1 MRVAVPKEIMTGE
14 RRVAVVPDAAARLVE
29 SGFELQVELGAG
41 AAAFFPD
48 SAYQEAG
55 ATIVND
61 SRALFS
67 GADVLLKVRKPVLS
81 EEAGTHEVEMMRE
94 GGVLVGL
101 LEPLASPDLVRI
113 LLERRVTSFS
123 LEAIPR
129 ISRAQKMDAL
139 SSQSTVAGYKAVLV
153 AASSLPRFFPMLM
166 TAAGTIAPAKVLV
179 VGAGVAGLQ
188 AIATSRRLGAV
199 VEAFDIRPAVK
210 EEVESLGAK
219 FVELE
224 LEEEELE
231 DAGGYAKE
239 ISQESQRREREL
251 IHEHVKR
258 ADIVITTALIPG
270 KQAPVLVTEEM
281 VRDMRPGSV
290 IVDLAAEA
298 GGNCELTEA
307 DAEVVRHGII
317 IHGPLNLP
325 SSMATHASQM
335 YSRNISSLLEHLVED
350 GELNL
355 DFEDEI
361 TRGSCITHEGHIVN
375 ERVRELVG

>member
-41 AAAFFPD
+41 EAAFFPD

-55 ATIVND
+55 AAIVND

-81 EEAGTHEVEMMRE
+81 EAGTHEVEMMRE

-101 LEPLASPDLVRI
+101 LEPLSSPDLVRI

-153 AASSLPRFFPMLM
+153 AASSLSRFFPMLM
-166 TAAGTIAPAKVLV
+166 TAAGTMAPAKVLV
-179 VGAGVAGLQ
+179 LGAGVAGLQ

-210 EEVESLGAK
+210 EEVESLGAR

-239 ISQESQRREREL
+239 ISEESQRREKEL
-251 IHEHVKR
+251 IHEHVKK
-258 ADIVITTALIPG
+258 ADIVISTALIPG

-307 DAEVVRHGII
+307 DAEVVRHGVI

-325 SSMATHASQM
+325 SSMAAHASQM

-361 TRGSCITHEGHIVN
+361 TRGSCITHEGRIVN
-375 ERVRELVG
+375 ERVRELMG

>member
-1 MRVAVPKEIMTGE
+1 MRVAVPKEIMAGE

-29 SGFELQVELGAG
+29 AGFELQVELGAG
-41 AAAFFPD
+41 EAAFFPD

-55 ATIVND
+55 AAIVND
-61 SRALFS
+61 ARDLFS

-94 GGVLVGL
+94 GAVLMGL
-101 LEPLASPDLVRI
+101 LEPLSSPDLAQMLVKRRI
-113 LLERRVTSFS
+113 TSFS

-153 AASSLPRFFPMLM
+153 AATSLSRFFPMLM
-166 TAAGTIAPAKVLV
+166 TAAGTMAPAKVLV
-179 VGAGVAGLQ
+179 LGAGVAGLQ

-239 ISQESQRREREL
+239 ISEESQRREKEL

-258 ADIVITTALIPG
+258 ADIVISTALIPG
-270 KQAPVLVTEEM
+270 KPAPVLVTEEM

-307 DAEVVRHGII
+307 DAEVVRHGVI

-335 YSRNISSLLEHLVED
+335 YSRNISSLLDHLVED

-361 TRGSCITHEGHIVN
+361 TRGSCITHEGRIVN
-375 ERVRELVG
+375 ERVRELMG